1 MNKLSLFPHF
11 KPLEIGDQNIIHDL
25 LWQYQPEA
33 SELTFTNL
41 YMWRKKYNYRWS
53 IFESW
58 LLVIATDQ
66 KGKIYALEPIGPPS
80 RKKAV
85 LQLLDWLSRQ
95 SSGKPEINRADKRI
109 VSELQS
115 EDFFL
120 TEPIREHFDYLY
132 YTTNLVNLSG
142 RKFHSKRNHHN
153 RFLRNYQFDYQ
164 PLTYSHISQ
173 CM

>member
-95 SSGKPEINRADKRI
+95 SSG
-109 VSELQS
+109 
-115 EDFFL
+115 
-120 TEPIREHFDYLY
+120 
-132 YTTNLVNLSG
+132 
-142 RKFHSKRNHHN
+142 
-153 RFLRNYQFDYQ
+153 
-164 PLTYSHISQ
+164 
-173 CM
+173 